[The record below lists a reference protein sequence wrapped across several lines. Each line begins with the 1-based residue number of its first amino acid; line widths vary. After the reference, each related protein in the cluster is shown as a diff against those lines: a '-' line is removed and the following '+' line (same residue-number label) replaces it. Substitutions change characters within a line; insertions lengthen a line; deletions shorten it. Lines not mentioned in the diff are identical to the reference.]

1 MSEAPRA
8 IGDLLSLLFKE
19 MAIPL
24 VVFFLFSQ
32 LQISKFLSP
41 QEVPAGK

>member
-24 VVFFLFSQ
+24 VVFFPF
-32 LQISKFLSP
+32 FT
-41 QEVPAGK
+41 VADF